1 MMTLLTLLLTGIR
14 LFKTYKKIQ
23 SWFRLPINQV
33 FNFLL
38 GTLVGALVALLLA
51 PKSGEELRDELR
63 LRPERKMS
71 RLDIE
76 IQQGVQK
83 IKDDAHKLQENLNQ
97 TQSETI
103 DSDNSPD
110 DLTRIK
116 GIGPK
121 VSALLGSNGI
131 STFSQLASA
140 DVGWMKDLLDGS
152 GYGFIDPSTW
162 GEQAQLASQGK
173 WGELENRQNEL

>member
-1 MMTLLTLLLTGIR
+1 MTLLTLLLTGIR

-23 SWFRLPINQV
+23 SWFRLPVAQV

-38 GTLVGALVALLLA
+38 GTLVGVLAALLLT
-51 PKSGEELRDELR
+51 PKSGEELREELR
-63 LRPERKMS
+63 QKAERKFS
-71 RLDIE
+71 RMDIE
-76 IQQGVQK
+76 IQQGAQR
-83 IKDDAHKLQENLNQ
+83 IKEDAHNLQVEFRQ
-97 TQSETI
+97 TQTENTNSEI
-103 DSDNSPD
+103 APD
-110 DLTRIK
+110 DLTKIK

-121 VSALLGSNGI
+121 VCALLGSKGI

-162 GEQAQLASQGK
+162 GEQAYLASQVK
-173 WGELENRQNEL
+173 WGELDKRQNEL